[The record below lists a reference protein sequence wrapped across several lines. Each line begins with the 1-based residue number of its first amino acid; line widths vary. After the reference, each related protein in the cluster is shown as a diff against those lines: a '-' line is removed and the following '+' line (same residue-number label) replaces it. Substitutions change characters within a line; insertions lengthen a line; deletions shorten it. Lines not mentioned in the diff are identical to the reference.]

1 MNATPHTVIGYSMI
15 KLAGGNPL
23 GCLLAFVSHL
33 VVDIVNENGLR
44 TPKQRIIFDVVP
56 TIILF
61 IASYFYGGYD
71 EVYKVFLGS
80 FFGNLPDLIDK
91 KGYFKYWYPG
101 VKKSLPKLTIYLEGK
116 VKIKSIIDWAMIQTE
131 YLHFQKI
138 MFNPK
143 EIVVKWQG
151 FAMIIIIILIYLHKL

>member
-23 GCLLAFVSHL
+23 GCLLAFTSHL
-33 VVDIVNENGLR
+33 VADYVNENGLK
-44 TPKQRIIFDVVP
+44 TTKQRILFDVLP

-61 IASYFYGGYD
+61 IASYFYGGVD
-71 EVYKVFLGS
+71 EAYKVFLGS
-80 FFGNLPDLIDK
+80 VFGNLPDLIDK

-101 VKKSLPKLTIYLEGK
+101 VQKSLPKLVFYLESK
-116 VKIKSIIDWAMIQTE
+116 AKIKDFINWAMIPTK

-138 MFNPK
+138 IFNPK
-143 EIVVKWQG
+143 PIVVKWQG
-151 FAMIIIIILIYLHKL
+151 YAMVLIVLSMYYFK